1 MRSFRA
7 LRAIAAL
14 APLVLASACSVVHE
28 KDSAGDPATGASGGT
43 VVLVTHD
50 SFNLPKDLI
59 QQFED
64 ESGYRLEHL
73 PAGDGGELT
82 NKLVLTKDDPLGD
95 VAFGVDNTYGSRA
108 VDAGVFAPYSPEL
121 PEGASD
127 YALPG
132 DDQGELTPIDTGAV
146 CVNVD
151 DAWFAQHGLQPPA
164 SLDDLTDPAY
174 KGLFVTEG
182 ASTSS
187 PGLAF
192 LLATIAQYGDGWQDY
207 WQRLL
212 DNDVKIDKGWE
223 DAFNV
228 DYSYSGGDRPI
239 VVSYDSDPAYTVED
253 GRTSTSALLDTCF
266 RQVEYAG
273 VLEGAKNPE
282 GAQALVDWLLTPE
295 VQAALPKNMYVFP
308 VDADVPL
315 PESWARFAKQPQQ
328 TEQLD
333 PAEIDANRQD
343 WLEQWNDLVTR

>member
-1 MRSFRA
+1 MRSSRA
-7 LRAIAAL
+7 LRTAAAL
-14 APLVLASACSVVHE
+14 TALALASACSVVHE
-28 KDSAGDPATGASGGT
+28 KDSAGDTATGGSGGT

-50 SFNLPKDLI
+50 SFNLPKDLLR
-59 QQFED
+59 QFED
-64 ESGYRLEHL
+64 QTGYRLEHL

-108 VDAGVFAPYSPEL
+108 LEAGVFAPYSPEL

-151 DAWFAQHGLQPPA
+151 DAWFADHHLDPPT
-164 SLDDLTDPAY
+164 SLDDLTDPQY

-207 WQRLL
+207 WRQLL

-273 VLEGAKNPE
+273 VLEGAKNPQ
-282 GAQALVDWLLTPE
+282 GAQALVDWLLTPD
-295 VQAALPKNMYVFP
+295 VQAALPENMYVFP

-315 PESWARFAKQPQQ
+315 PRSWDRFAKQPQQ

-343 WLEQWNDLVTR
+343 WLEQWNDIVTR